1 MVNKNVYHYCLIII
15 IIFLSP
21 TPLHLWWAM
30 MLLLQL
36 RKLLIPAQSPRR
48 CSGVPVT
55 LQMTWVTSAGGLC
68 SGLSCE
74 VQQCCLSSPVYCSG
88 EHPGACKSISNPW
101 MFTGVGGEHLWKSA
115 TCSLFFYWRQLSG
128 LPVVPISEKASGC
141 RVLREPGSW
150 QSCTQSHEIILCL
163 LKSFFPVSPRAGL
176 NCSLEQHVVF
186 VFMCR

>member
-21 TPLHLWWAM
+21 TLLHLWWAM

-36 RKLLIPAQSPRR
+36 RKWLIPAQSPRR
-48 CSGVPVT
+48 CLGVPVT

-101 MFTGVGGEHLWKSA
+101 MFTGVGGEHLRKST
-115 TCSLFFYWRQLSG
+115 TCSLFFLLEAALWASSRSHQWEGQRLQSPQG
-128 LPVVPISEKASGC
+128 TWELAELHTKSWNHSLPFKVIFSCKSPC
-141 RVLREPGSW
+141 RVKL
-150 QSCTQSHEIILCL
+150 
-163 LKSFFPVSPRAGL
+163 
-176 NCSLEQHVVF
+176 
-186 VFMCR
+186 